1 MNDPNRPDPN
11 RLDLLADLVARA
23 RRKGA
28 DEADAIT
35 IDSRSLSIEWRL
47 GRSEGLERSESA
59 DLGLR
64 VIIGKRQAIVSST
77 DFSGPALDELVGRA
91 IDMARAVPE
100 DPHCGLA
107 EPGAIAQTIPALD
120 LFDPVEPAPEA
131 LSARA
136 AAAEDAARAV
146 PGVTN
151 SEGSGA
157 SWGASHVALV
167 ASNGFAGAY
176 SGSRHGVHASVLA
189 GTGTG
194 MERDYDYSTAVFGGD
209 LDSPAKVG
217 RLAGERA
224 VKRLDPRKVK
234 SAKLPVV
241 YDPRVS
247 GGLVRHFA
255 SAINGAAIA
264 RGTSFLKDKRGER
277 VFPKGTRIIDD
288 PLKPRG
294 LASRPFDAE
303 GLPVSR
309 HCWIDDGIL
318 TGWVL
323 DLRSGRQLSLPSTGS
338 ASRGASSPPSPSS
351 SNLWLEPG
359 NVTPEALIG
368 DIAQGLY
375 ITELIGMGINGV
387 TGDYSRGAVGFW
399 IENGALAYPVSEV
412 TVAGNLIPMYQSITA
427 ANDLVFRT
435 GCDAPTLRIDG
446 MTIAGR

>member
-1 MNDPNRPDPN
+1 MTQAAN

-23 RRKGA
+23 RRRGA

-35 IDSRSLSIEWRL
+35 IDSRSLSIERRL
-47 GRSEGLERSESA
+47 GRAEGLERSESA

-77 DFSGPALDELVGRA
+77 DFSDPALDELVGRA

-107 EPGAIAQTIPALD
+107 EPGAIARAIPALD
-120 LFDPVEPAPEA
+120 LHDPVEPTPDV
-131 LSARA
+131 LTTRA

-194 MERDYDYSTAVFGGD
+194 MERDYDYSTAVYGSD
-209 LDSPAKVG
+209 LEDAAVVG
-217 RLAGERA
+217 RRAGERA

-234 SAKLPVV
+234 SAKVPVV

-247 GGLVRHFA
+247 GGLVRHLVG
-255 SAINGAAIA
+255 AINGAAIA
-264 RGTSFLKDKRGER
+264 RGTSFLKDKLGQRL
-277 VFPKGTRIIDD
+277 FPAGTVIVDD

-294 LASRPFDAE
+294 LASRPFDGE

-309 HCWIDDGIL
+309 KRWIEDGVL
-318 TGWVL
+318 TGWIL
-323 DLRSGRQLSLPSTGS
+323 DLRSARQLGLISTGS
-338 ASRGASSPPSPSS
+338 ASRGASSPPSPSPA
-351 SNLWLEPG
+351 NLWLEPG
-359 NVTPEALIG
+359 MQTPEALIG
-368 DIAQGLY
+368 GIAEGLY
-375 ITELIGMGINGV
+375 ITELIGMGVNGV
-387 TGDYSRGAVGFW
+387 TGDYSRGAAGFW

-412 TVAGNLIPMYQSITA
+412 TVAGNLVGMFQSITA

-435 GCDAPTLRIDG
+435 GCDAPTLRVDG
-446 MTIAGR
+446 MMVAGR